1 MKEVLLQ
8 LITLVCIPFI
18 KLWIERGN
26 SKTVEKIDKL
36 DSEIQRT
43 QEKVDEVTQIG
54 LQNRKS
60 NKSII
65 SYRLHREFSEAIERG
80 YTTSEDLSELSG
92 LYKSYKE
99 IGGNGKIET
108 LFNRFKTLP
117 IKNRR

>member
-54 LQNRKS
+54 LQNRNS

-65 SYRLHREFSEAIERG
+65 SYRLHKELGNAIEKG
-80 YTTSEDLSELSG
+80 HVNLDVYEELSG
-92 LYKSYKE
+92 LYSNYKE
-99 IGGNGKIET
+99 IGGNGKIEA
-108 LFNRFKTLP
+108 LYNKFNKLP
-117 IKNRR
+117 IK